1 MEKTSAKSAIS
12 KRRKRDVT
20 AGGRADRLLSYLFFY
35 RTRCHWLYI
44 SPLLLSTMAKQRTEP
59 LGRAHRSIDPL
70 FMWIYPLK
78 KRRGFF
84 RPGKTPF
91 FSSPAWGA
99 YQISMLRRKRAC
111 RQPLYSFFLSF
122 ALNLYLLEK
131 KSSIRASFCLEYW
144 NRSFDVGC
152 ISVLLFF
159 TIETRD
165 EIKLLWSVFPPCCP
179 GYLAVLY
186 VLICS
191 LSFFWISDGRHFFY
205 LWMQRNA
212 TKRKQFEYKFIEEK
226 LWYKLYQIIKW
237 SGMEFYLLL
246 DVSQKKKNIGRLGFQ

>member
-44 SPLLLSTMAKQRTEP
+44 SSLLLSTMAKQRTEP
-59 LGRAHRSIDPL
+59 LGRTHRSIDPL

-91 FSSPAWGA
+91 FLSPAWGA

-122 ALNLYLLEK
+122 ALNLYLLGK
-131 KSSIRASFCLEYW
+131 KSLQYVPVFVLNIGIVLLML
-144 NRSFDVGC
+144 
-152 ISVLLFF
+152 ISVFYFSSPSKLGRNKTLGSISLLVVLVPSCTLRFNMQPEFLLNFEQHTIFF
-159 TIETRD
+159 SLDTKKCNKE
-165 EIKLLWSVFPPCCP
+165 E
-179 GYLAVLY
+179 AV
-186 VLICS
+186 
-191 LSFFWISDGRHFFY
+191 
-205 LWMQRNA
+205 
-212 TKRKQFEYKFIEEK
+212 
-226 LWYKLYQIIKW
+226 
-237 SGMEFYLLL
+237 
-246 DVSQKKKNIGRLGFQ
+246 

>member
-131 KSSIRASFCLEYW
+131 KVFNTCQFLSWILE
-144 NRSFDVGC
+144 
-152 ISVLLFF
+152 
-159 TIETRD
+159 
-165 EIKLLWSVFPPCCP
+165 
-179 GYLAVLY
+179 
-186 VLICS
+186 
-191 LSFFWISDGRHFFY
+191 SFFWCWYQCSIFLRHRNLGRNKTLMVRFPSMLSWLPRCTLRFNMQPEFLLNFRRYTFFY
-205 LWMQRNA
+205 LWIQRNA
-212 TKRKQFEYKFIEEK
+212 TKRKQFEYKFIEKNDDLSFIK
-226 LWYKLYQIIKW
+226 L
-237 SGMEFYLLL
+237 
-246 DVSQKKKNIGRLGFQ
+246 